1 MRAVLANI
9 VWLGGKELRSFFK
22 DTVLVALCIYAFSI
36 AVVAMAQNTSQEVHN
51 ASVAIVDEDHSP
63 FSRQVA
69 RDFLPYEFRPAEAAA
84 RDQMNRRLDTA
95 ADTFVVV
102 IPPHFERDLQ
112 AGRQPEL
119 QVNADATAATQA
131 GIGAGYIESIL
142 NDEINRV
149 AGAPAQAAILQPRTL
164 YNPNA
169 TSAWFMAVM
178 GIVNNVT
185 MLAIILTGAAVL
197 REREHGTMDHL
208 LVMPLSS
215 TEIVLAKIW
224 ANALVIT
231 TAVGLSLTLVVQTLL
246 HIPVAGSVSLFLTG
260 VALYLLFAASVGVLL
275 ATIARSMPQLGLL
288 YMLVAIP
295 LMTLSGNN
303 TPLESMPVALQ
314 YIMQLSP
321 STHFV
326 SFAQSILYR
335 GAGLGVV
342 WPQFVA
348 TVAIALLVLGA
359 ALLRFRRMTAQ
370 AVG

>member
-1 MRAVLANI
+1 MREALANI
-9 VWLGGKELRSFFK
+9 FWLGRKELRSFFK
-22 DTVLVALCIYAFSI
+22 DTVLLAFSLYAFSI
-36 AVVAMAQNTSQEVHN
+36 AVMAMSQNTAQEVHN
-51 ASVAIVDEDHSP
+51 ASVAVVDEDHSP
-63 FSRQVA
+63 LSRQIA
-69 RDFLPYEFRPAEAAA
+69 RDFLPYEFRPAEAAT
-84 RDQMNRRLDTA
+84 RDQIDKRLDTA
-95 ADTFVVV
+95 MDTFVVV

-112 AGRQPEL
+112 SGRQPGV

-142 NDEINRV
+142 NNEIGRV
-149 AGAPAQAAILQPRTL
+149 AGVPAQPVTLQPRIL

-169 TSAWFMAVM
+169 MSSWFMAVM
-178 GIVNNVT
+178 GIVNNCT

-224 ANALVIT
+224 ANGLVIT
-231 TAVGLSLTLVVQTLL
+231 VAAGLSLTLVVQALL
-246 HIPVAGSVSLFLTG
+246 HIPVAGSVPLFLAG
-260 VALYLLFAASVGVLL
+260 VALYLLFATSVGVLL
-275 ATIARSMPQLGLL
+275 ATFARSMPQLGLL

-295 LMTLSGNN
+295 LLTLSGSN

-314 YIMQLSP
+314 YIMEVSP

-342 WPQFVA
+342 WPEFVA
-348 TVAIALLVLGA
+348 SVAIALLVLGI